1 MCQLLQRVTD
11 TDSQPQVDQPTDQ
24 TSIKIN
30 FFFFFWQH
38 DGGLYLRKDEK
49 SASSQGVPLN
59 NIIKEITDNKCTI
72 CGEPETMMHQ
82 LFFCNNAK
90 HLWDIGRKILGTGE
104 LSLVEQDSSTVANL
118 KEVSPSIINEIIKSV
133 IFKLLIQIDRSSN
146 LNELDTRRTIAHWM
160 SIEYQA
166 LSKTFKNNK
175 LQLAYLQSI
184 LSKLRG

>member
-1 MCQLLQRVTD
+1 MRKLDISTVSSIMSIPCRRTEL
-11 TDSQPQVDQPTDQ
+11 SQ
-24 TSIKIN
+24 I
-30 FFFFFWQH
+30 
-38 DGGLYLRKDEK
+38 RKALP
-49 SASSQGVPLN
+49 SRIVGVIDNPNTYTNADCIFYFPLN